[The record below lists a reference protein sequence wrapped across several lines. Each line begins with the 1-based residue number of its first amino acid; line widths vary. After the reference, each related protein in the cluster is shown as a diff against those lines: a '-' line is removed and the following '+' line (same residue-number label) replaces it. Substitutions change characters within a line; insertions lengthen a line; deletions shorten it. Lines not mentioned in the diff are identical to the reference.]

1 MALKHLWPVV
11 MIALTVPAC
20 NRSVPA
26 ATDVTE
32 LSTVRLTRWSDR
44 TELFVDFPPLVAGR
58 TSRFAIHLTR
68 LETFRPLSDGRV
80 EVQLRGGGA
89 SPEVF
94 HVDAASRPGIFGVEV
109 RPSEAG
115 IRELVILVR
124 TKDLEDVHT
133 LGEVTVYGSE
143 AHRAATTTPAVEPT
157 GISFSKEQQ
166 WSLDFATSVV
176 GEQSIRESLR
186 VAARIQARPGGAADV
201 IAPIDG
207 RLTRVLEVTLGT
219 VVSSSQ
225 ELARLLPP
233 PSLPGDLP
241 QLQRAQAEAHSSL
254 ALAAHD
260 RERAERLTAAGAAPQ
275 KRLEE
280 ARVAEEQAKFRLAAA
295 EASLAQYQ
303 AARAGGAMN
312 IEGLF
317 VIRAPLTGVVAQR
330 DATSGAN
337 VTAGTTLFRI
347 VDVWQ
352 VHLVGQVPEAEASR
366 VRLVTGAEIEAPGE
380 EGRAPAGRLVSI
392 GKVLDPQ
399 TRTLPITFAF
409 DNRTFG
415 LPVGHSVFLHLL
427 TDDAAARP
435 VLPAAAVIDDAGRP
449 IVFVQRD
456 GETFERRPVRI
467 GARSRDLVQITEGV
481 SPGERVVTKGA
492 YLLRLASLSTSVPAE
507 GHVH

>member
-1 MALKHLWPVV
+1 
-11 MIALTVPAC
+11 MIALTVPGC
-20 NRSVPA
+20 NRSTPA
-26 ATDVTE
+26 AADMTE
-32 LSTVRLTRWSDR
+32 PAAVRLTGWTDR
-44 TELFVDFPPLVAGR
+44 TELFVDFVPLIAERV
-58 TSRFAIHLTR
+58 SRFAIHLTR
-68 LETFRPLSDGRV
+68 LDSFRPVTDGRV
-80 EVQLRGGGA
+80 EVQLRSGGA
-89 SPEVF
+89 APEVF
-94 HVDAASRPGIFGVEV
+94 HVNAASQPGIFGVDV
-109 RPSEAG
+109 RPSAAG
-115 IRELVILVR
+115 PRELVIVVR
-124 TKDLEDVHT
+124 TKDFEDVHP
-133 LGEVTVYGSE
+133 LGAVTVSGSDTP
-143 AHRAATTTPAVEPT
+143 RAAETAPAVEST

-166 WSLDFATSVV
+166 WGLDFATSVV
-176 GEQSIRESLR
+176 REQSVRESLR
-186 VAARIQARPGGAADV
+186 VPARIQPRPDGAADV

-219 VVSSSQ
+219 VVSSGQ

-233 PSLPGDLP
+233 PSLPGELP
-241 QLQRAQAEAHSSL
+241 QLQRAQGDAQSSL
-254 ALAAHD
+254 ALAVHD

-317 VIRAPLTGVVAQR
+317 VIRAPLSGVIAQR

-337 VTAGTTLFRI
+337 VTSGTTLFRI
-347 VDVWQ
+347 VNVSQ
-352 VHLVGQVPEAEASR
+352 VHLVGQVPEALASR

-380 EGRAPAGRLVSI
+380 EGRVPAGRLVSI

-399 TRTLPITFAF
+399 SRTLPITFAF

-427 TDDAAARP
+427 MDNAAPRP
-435 VLPAAAVIDDAGRP
+435 VVPASAVVDDAGRP

-456 GETFERRPVRI
+456 GETFERRPVRL
-467 GARSRDLVQITEGV
+467 GARSADLIQIAEGV

-492 YLLRLASLSTSVPAE
+492 YLVRLASLSTSVPAE